1 MKKAIIKIYFWVGV
15 NVIGIPDLFIHE
27 TKCFT
32 EKSRFFGNKNRMVF
46 NQFNE
51 LL

>member
-1 MKKAIIKIYFWVGV
+1 MKKAIIKIYFWIGV

-27 TKCFT
+27 TRCFT
-32 EKSRFFGNKNRMVF
+32 EKSRFFKDRKIILF
-46 NQFNE
+46 NQFSE